1 MKAIAG
7 FLSCIMIM
15 AVMSCGAT
23 RQSDNYQPD
32 TLTDVLRRVSGL
44 SVIGAAEHATIRVR
58 GLSESQGSGEPLFVV
73 DGREIMGG
81 YTSLYQSLHPDD
93 IISVRVLR
101 HPTDLYKY
109 GKLGVNGVV
118 EIRTI

>member
-7 FLSCIMIM
+7 LLSCLMIM
-15 AVMSCGAT
+15 TLMACGST
-23 RQSDNYQPD
+23 RQTDNFQPD

-44 SVIGAAEHATIRVR
+44 SVIGADQHATIRVR
-58 GLSESQGSGEPLFVV
+58 GLSESQGDGEPLFVL

-81 YTSLYQSLHPDD
+81 YTSLFQSLHPDD

-101 HPTDLYKY
+101 HPSDLYKY
-109 GKLGVNGVV
+109 GRLGVNGVV

>member
-1 MKAIAG
+1 M
-7 FLSCIMIM
+7 
-15 AVMSCGAT
+15 
-23 RQSDNYQPD
+23 
-32 TLTDVLRRVSGL
+32 
-44 SVIGAAEHATIRVR
+44 SVIGAAENATIRVR
-58 GLSESQGSGEPLFVV
+58 GLSESQGNGEPLFVV
-73 DGREIMGG
+73 DGREITGG
-81 YTSLYQSLHPDD
+81 YYSLYQSLHPDD